1 MGYAVMYANRPL
13 MLGRYRLLAELG
25 RGGMADVYLAASD
38 GPGGHRQ
45 LDVIKRL
52 RNLEDPQHMTMF
64 LDEARIARRLNHPNI
79 VKTYEIGQDAGSH
92 FIAMEYLHGPT
103 LQRLRS
109 AAASRGQRVPWA
121 MEIEILCNVLEGLH
135 YAHELCGPDGR
146 QLHVVHRDLSPEN
159 VIVTQSGDCKIL
171 DFGIAKAI
179 DSLTHTQAGFIK
191 GKLKNMPPE
200 QLHGHRV
207 DRRADVYAVGVMLWE
222 GLTARPLW
230 GELGNAAIATRL
242 AQGSLPP
249 LQDPT
254 VPDEL
259 REMCARALDVNPER
273 RYASALE
280 LRADL
285 LSYVELNNLV
295 ITRDQLAE
303 FVEPLFA
310 EERERI
316 DRVVQT
322 LLYAKDPSVL
332 ETGPVPLPSA
342 ESFSAGGRTPPK
354 RHRAS
359 ETRLLT
365 AAFDN
370 QLDHQLDEPPRRRWL
385 PILAVGAALAL
396 GLSIFAVSLRTSAPP
411 LPATVAAPATVRPLT
426 APELPATLPSEE
438 KTVPANRPSGVTTAG
453 AGVAEALPLTA
464 DVERGS
470 AQPAPR
476 SAGRAGDPQPPS
488 QAALTRGRPAAAR
501 GRQSIRGPGI
511 RRTEGTRRPAE
522 SPFAEVSR
530 VPPFLR
536 EPPAPVAPR
545 ATVPPA
551 IAPEQPSEESSVRWL
566 GRGLDRRN
574 PYGGAAAPAAAPSA
588 GSKRNIDRNNPWQG
602 GN

>member
-1 MGYAVMYANRPL
+1 MYANRPL

-64 LDEARIARRLNHPNI
+64 LDEARIARRLSHPNI

-109 AAASRGQRVPWA
+109 AAATRQQRVPWA
-121 MEIEILCNVLEGLH
+121 MEIKILCSVLEGLH

-146 QLHVVHRDLSPEN
+146 ALHVVHRDLSPEN
-159 VIVTQSGDCKIL
+159 VIVTQSGECKIL

-230 GELGNAAIATRL
+230 GDLGNAAIATRL

-249 LQDPT
+249 LQDPSI
-254 VPDEL
+254 PDEL
-259 REMCARALDVNPER
+259 REMCARALEVTPDR
-273 RYASALE
+273 RFPTALDFKE
-280 LRADL
+280 SL
-285 LSYVELNNLV
+285 LQYVEQNHLD
-295 ITRDQLAE
+295 ITRSQLAE

-316 DRVVQT
+316 DRIVQT
-322 LLYAKDPSVL
+322 LLYANDPSVL
-332 ETGPVPLPSA
+332 DTGPVPLPSA
-342 ESFSAGGRTPPK
+342 EAFTAVGRTPP
-354 RHRAS
+354 RRRAS
-359 ETRLLT
+359 ETRVLASGLQT
-365 AAFDN
+365 GDSE
-370 QLDHQLDEPPRRRWL
+370 LVIVPRRRWK
-385 PILAVGAALAL
+385 PALAL
-396 GLSIFAVSLRTSAPP
+396 GTMLMLGLTIFTVSLRSSAPP
-411 LPATVAAPATVRPLT
+411 IPSPTPAVVPPPSPAEAARPEPTTSPRPTEAVATGQPPSPERQTAPEAAPAASPIDQSDEPPAARHPPRKAGRARPAGRAT
-426 APELPATLPSEE
+426 TSRRSAIEAPPRPAYPTRPPELPP
-438 KTVPANRPSGVTTAG
+438 
-453 AGVAEALPLTA
+453 
-464 DVERGS
+464 
-470 AQPAPR
+470 
-476 SAGRAGDPQPPS
+476 
-488 QAALTRGRPAAAR
+488 
-501 GRQSIRGPGI
+501 
-511 RRTEGTRRPAE
+511 
-522 SPFAEVSR
+522 
-530 VPPFLR
+530 
-536 EPPAPVAPR
+536 PR
-545 ATVPPA
+545 AVSD
-551 IAPEQPSEESSVRWL
+551 EQPIEETRVRWL

-574 PYGGAAAPAAAPSA
+574 PYNGANAPASAPAQA
-588 GSKRNIDRNNPWQG
+588 GSKRGIDKNNPWQG

>member
-1 MGYAVMYANRPL
+1 MYANRPL

-64 LDEARIARRLNHPNI
+64 LDEARIARRLSHPNI

-109 AAASRGQRVPWA
+109 AAVTRQQRVPWA
-121 MEIEILCNVLEGLH
+121 MEIEVLSRVLEGLH

-146 QLHVVHRDLSPEN
+146 ALHVVHRDLSPEN
-159 VIVTQSGDCKIL
+159 VIVTQAGECKIL

-207 DRRADVYAVGVMLWE
+207 DRRADIYAVGVMLWE

-230 GELGNAAIATRL
+230 GDLGNAAIATRL

-249 LQDPT
+249 LHDPSI
-254 VPDEL
+254 PDEL
-259 REMCARALDVNPER
+259 REMCARALDVNPDR
-273 RYASALE
+273 RFPTALDFKE
-280 LRADL
+280 SL
-285 LSYVELNNLV
+285 LQYVEQNHLA
-295 ITRDQLAE
+295 ISRSQLAE

-316 DRVVQT
+316 DRIVQT
-322 LLYAKDPSVL
+322 LLYASDPSVL
-332 ETGPVPLPSA
+332 ITGPVPLPSA
-342 ESFSAGGRTPPK
+342 EAFTAVGRTPPR

-359 ETRLLT
+359 ETRVLAPGLET
-365 AAFDN
+365 GSGEQAIM
-370 QLDHQLDEPPRRRWL
+370 PRRRWK
-385 PILAVGAALAL
+385 PVLAVASMLLL
-396 GLSIFAVSLRTSAPP
+396 GLTIFAISLRSSAPP
-411 LPATVAAPATVRPLT
+411 IPPPGAAVAPLPVPTEAPRPEADPSPPRTTEAVATGKQPPEAEEAADKEPTQLPATQAARRDARKGGRVRPAGRGAPSRRT
-426 APELPATLPSEE
+426 AVEAPPRPAHPTRTPELPPPRP
-438 KTVPANRPSGVTTAG
+438 VP
-453 AGVAEALPLTA
+453 
-464 DVERGS
+464 D
-470 AQPAPR
+470 
-476 SAGRAGDPQPPS
+476 
-488 QAALTRGRPAAAR
+488 
-501 GRQSIRGPGI
+501 
-511 RRTEGTRRPAE
+511 
-522 SPFAEVSR
+522 
-530 VPPFLR
+530 
-536 EPPAPVAPR
+536 
-545 ATVPPA
+545 
-551 IAPEQPSEESSVRWL
+551 EQPGEETSVRWM

-574 PYGGAAAPAAAPSA
+574 PYSGANAPASGAAPAGP
-588 GSKRNIDRNNPWQG
+588 KRNIDKNNPWQG